1 MNEVTLI
8 QCTNSKRTGTHA
20 ARDLYDESDYFV
32 AMREWAKARAV
43 PWFILS
49 AKHGLIHPDAEI
61 ADYDERGLD
70 ADQATQIATMLVE
83 DGVETVH
90 LTAGTDYTNALVPE
104 LEARGI
110 DTINHFAG
118 KQIGERVSKLGKETR
133 QMKNM
138 SVGDYAHDA

>member
-32 AMREWAKARAV
+32 AMREWAKARGT

-49 AKHGLIHPDAEI
+49 AKHGLVHPETAI

-70 ADQATQIATMLVE
+70 AKQATQIATMLVE
-83 DGVETVH
+83 DGVKTVH
-90 LTAGTDYTNALVPE
+90 LTAGTDYTGVLIPE

-118 KQIGERVSKLGKETR
+118 ERIGKRQQLLQQMTRKLQNETLC
-133 QMKNM
+133 
-138 SVGDYAHDA
+138 

>member
-1 MNEVTLI
+1 
-8 QCTNSKRTGTHA
+8 
-20 ARDLYDESDYFV
+20 
-32 AMREWAKARAV
+32 MREWAEARGE

-49 AKHGLIHPDAEI
+49 AKHGLVHPDAAI
-61 ADYDERGLD
+61 ADYDERGLTD
-70 ADQATQIATMLVE
+70 EQATQIATMLVE
-83 DGVETVH
+83 EGVETAH

-118 KQIGERVSKLGKETR
+118 KQIGERVSELGKQTR

-138 SVGDYAHDA
+138 SVGEYAHDA